1 MVEMLQNIS
10 KHGENIDD
18 YPEGN
23 SGIFYLSQTDE
34 EFILTSGN
42 FIENTK
48 VDSFKERLDSI
59 NELNEEELNDYF
71 NKILL
76 DQSAVDPQKTGL
88 GFIDIRLKSH
98 RKLAFDFT
106 LVDDKYSFFT
116 LQTSIKLK

>member
-10 KHGENIDD
+10 KHGENIEE

-42 FIENTK
+42 FVENSK
-48 VDSFKERLDSI
+48 VDAFKARLEEI
-59 NELNEEELNDYF
+59 NELNEDQLNDYF
-71 NKILL
+71 NAILL

-98 RKLAFDFT
+98 RKIAFDFT
-106 LVDDKYSFFT
+106 TVNDTYSFFT
-116 LQTSIKLK
+116 MQTSIKLK